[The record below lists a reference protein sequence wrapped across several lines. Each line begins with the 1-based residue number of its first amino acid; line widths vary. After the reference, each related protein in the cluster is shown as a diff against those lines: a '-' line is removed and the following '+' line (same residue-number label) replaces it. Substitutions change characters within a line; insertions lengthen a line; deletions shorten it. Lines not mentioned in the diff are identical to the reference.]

1 MVKNRFYSS
10 LKKIVEK
17 RNLKKKLLEKKEE
30 EKD

>member
-30 EKD
+30 EKV

>member
-1 MVKNRFYSS
+1 MVKKRFYSS
-10 LKKIVEK
+10 LQKIVEK